1 MQPFQ
6 LDSHSATPLGDSRD
20 GFEAVVVPLIGDT
33 YRTALRFARQPDDAN
48 DLAQEAL
55 LRALR
60 GFRHFVPGTNA
71 RAWLRTIVH
80 SVFLTRHRARR
91 RQPEFG
97 IFDPDHLSDET
108 RTGWF
113 VSIEDARD
121 ARDTGAEAISDPRIR
136 RAMDCLPRTFRAA
149 VWLVDVDEL
158 TYEEAA
164 AALQCPLN
172 TLRSRLFRGRR
183 QLAQLLRGPCEP
195 DRDQSAE
202 KDLKR

>member
-1 MQPFQ
+1 MQPFP
-6 LDSHSATPLGDSRD
+6 LDSHSATPLGDPRD

-80 SVFLTRHRARR
+80 SVFLTHHRARQ

-97 IFDPDHLSDET
+97 ISNPDHISDET
-108 RTGWF
+108 HAGRF
-113 VSIEDARD
+113 VSLED
-121 ARDTGAEAISDPRIR
+121 ARDTGVAVISDPRIR
-136 RAMDCLPRTFRAA
+136 QALARLPRAFRAA

-183 QLAQLLRGPCEP
+183 QLARILREP
-195 DRDQSAE
+195 
-202 KDLKR
+202 

>member
-6 LDSHSATPLGDSRD
+6 LDSHSATPLGDPRD

-80 SVFLTRHRARR
+80 SVFLTAHRARQ

-97 IFDPDHLSDET
+97 IVHPDHISDET
-108 RTGWF
+108 RAGRF
-113 VSIEDARD
+113 VSLEDARESGV
-121 ARDTGAEAISDPRIR
+121 AVISDPRIR
-136 RAMDCLPRTFRAA
+136 QALARLPRTFRAA
-149 VWLVDVDEL
+149 VWLVDIDEL

-183 QLAQLLRGPCEP
+183 QLARLLREPGPH
-195 DRDQSAE
+195 R
-202 KDLKR
+202 

>member
-6 LDSHSATPLGDSRD
+6 LDSHSATPLPDPRD

-33 YRTALRFARQPDDAN
+33 YRMALHFARQRDEAN

-80 SVFLTRHRARR
+80 SVFLTRYRARR

-97 IFDPDHLSDET
+97 IVNPDHISDET
-108 RTGWF
+108 RGDRLVSLEDVRETG
-113 VSIEDARD
+113 VEVIA
-121 ARDTGAEAISDPRIR
+121 DPRIR
-136 RAMDCLPRTFRAA
+136 QALARLPRAFRAA
-149 VWLVDVDEL
+149 VWFVDIDEL

-183 QLAQLLRGPCEP
+183 QLARILRSYPEVDP
-195 DRDQSAE
+195 PSVDREAPAKSV
-202 KDLKR
+202 